1 MKTEGFASLI
11 TMLCS
16 SGEKHKLRWKQHLF
30 DMYKSEKLYSRVW
43 QSMCKMNGKKLS
55 LNKGSASNHVLW
67 EVAHTVANQARWET
81 ECCSLPLLV
90 GILEHLG
97 AGIARLHPTQNYR
110 LTLVCLHVRLERVG
124 EVSKGL
130 PLESFDAENLSRFQA
145 STLLLAPSY
154 NHTSH

>member
-1 MKTEGFASLI
+1 
-11 TMLCS
+11 
-16 SGEKHKLRWKQHLF
+16 
-30 DMYKSEKLYSRVW
+30 
-43 QSMCKMNGKKLS
+43 MCKMNGKKLS

-81 ECCSLPLLV
+81 ECCSLPLPV

-110 LTLVCLHVRLERVG
+110 LTLVCLNMRLERVG

-130 PLESFDAENLSRFQA
+130 PLESFTQRTSADFK
-145 STLLLAPSY
+145 LAPF
-154 NHTSH
+154 